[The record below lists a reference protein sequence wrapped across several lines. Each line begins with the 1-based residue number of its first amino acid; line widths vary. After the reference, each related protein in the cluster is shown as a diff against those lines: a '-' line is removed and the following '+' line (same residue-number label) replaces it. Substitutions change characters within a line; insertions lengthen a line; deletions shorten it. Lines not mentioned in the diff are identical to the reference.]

1 MNKIQKLNLYN
12 IRRSFEKKTGTR
24 LLPASEV
31 YAEESD
37 RNTQPKSKRH
47 PFKTVAPIILCVI
60 ILAGCLFAVLPKL
73 GNTSEPSESTESKPS
88 LSESQVPSG
97 SEENEN
103 AEETKPTEGL
113 NIDDYNMQIV
123 RESNG
128 MTVSQTIL
136 IPDGRP
142 INIEA
147 VVDTANAERVST
159 YKYLP
164 KWISDELRVAVF
176 EAYFQERAKEV
187 YRYTYGNATY
197 HWDLKNDSEWYTYGY
212 SRQLSPVDQP
222 NLFLRN
228 CYTSYDASDM
238 LPSLSDVEF
247 SLASAVKECAPVVE
261 VLAEGSTYEP
271 YIIRPYSLLE
281 DDLPS
286 GSYYYIVFRRIVDG
300 MPIVAG
306 LDLQFRVSEE
316 EAFQIIWTM
325 YDIEE
330 TPITQTII
338 GVNDALRLLEENAG
352 ELDHNILYSWEQ
364 PDGDIAVSKIALEYF
379 VMQGTEGNG
388 IIIPIWRF
396 YIGSDAE
403 QINRFRDRVIAV
415 NALTGEVIM
424 RRRR

>member
-164 KWISDELRVAVF
+164 KWIQTD
-176 EAYFQERAKEV
+176 
-187 YRYTYGNATY
+187 
-197 HWDLKNDSEWYTYGY
+197 NDCNHSH
-212 SRQLSPVDQP
+212 RCPD
-222 NLFLRN
+222 N
-228 CYTSYDASDM
+228 
-238 LPSLSDVEF
+238 
-247 SLASAVKECAPVVE
+247 
-261 VLAEGSTYEP
+261 
-271 YIIRPYSLLE
+271 RPGKPPL
-281 DDLPS
+281 
-286 GSYYYIVFRRIVDG
+286 
-300 MPIVAG
+300 
-306 LDLQFRVSEE
+306 
-316 EAFQIIWTM
+316 
-325 YDIEE
+325 
-330 TPITQTII
+330 
-338 GVNDALRLLEENAG
+338 
-352 ELDHNILYSWEQ
+352 
-364 PDGDIAVSKIALEYF
+364 
-379 VMQGTEGNG
+379 
-388 IIIPIWRF
+388 
-396 YIGSDAE
+396 
-403 QINRFRDRVIAV
+403 
-415 NALTGEVIM
+415 
-424 RRRR
+424 